1 MATYIPN
8 AEDITEP
15 VESRTVESAAR
26 EFRTLKAYIQNFD
39 SQFQDILDAIENIGS
54 GGVPGFLYVQRESGN
69 DSTTAYTLDFAPAS
83 GAAVD
88 AYINGLRQQHNTFT
102 VVGDLLTFNEPPPAG
117 VDNIEFVVN
126 VTTAVGTQGPQGDP
140 GPQGAPGPAGVA
152 GPAGADGV
160 DGADGRGIVS
170 VIRTA
175 GTGAAGTT
183 DTYTITYTDATTS
196 TFFVYNGADGL
207 GSGDMLKSVY
217 DADNDGKVDAA
228 EVADA
233 APWAGI
239 TGKPATFPPDAH
251 THTANQI
258 SDATT
263 VGKAVL
269 TAADAAA
276 ARTAIGA
283 PAATSGTMSDPTL
296 TGAVYQN
303 GSVRGNIVAMGA
315 LGIDCSAGN
324 YFTKTINANS
334 TFTVSNVPAS
344 RAFAFTL
351 ELTHTSGTIT
361 WFSGIQWP
369 NGLAPS
375 LTIAKVHLF
384 VFVTDDGGT
393 RWRGVANT
401 NYTN

>member
-39 SQFQDILDAIENIGS
+39 SQFQDILNAIENIGS

-69 DSTTAYTLDFAPAS
+69 DVITGYTLDFAPAS

-117 VDNIEFVVN
+117 IDNIEFVVN
-126 VTTAVGTQGPQGDP
+126 VTTAVGTEGPQGDP
-140 GPQGAPGPAGVA
+140 GPAGPAGPAGDPGPAGA
-152 GPAGADGV
+152 NGTN
-160 DGADGRGIVS
+160 GADGRGIVS
-170 VIRTA
+170 VVRTA

-196 TFFVYNGADGL
+196 SFFVYNGADGL

-217 DADNDGKVDAA
+217 DTDNDGKVNEA

-233 APWAGI
+233 APWSGI

-251 THTANQI
+251 THTASQI

-269 TAADAAA
+269 TAVDAAA

-283 PAATSGTMSDPTL
+283 PAATNGTLSEPTS
-296 TGAVYQN
+296 TGAIYDN
-303 GSVRGNIVAMGA
+303 GSVRGNITAMGA
-315 LGIDCSAGN
+315 LDINCSVGN

-361 WFSGIQWP
+361 WFAGVQWP
-369 NGLAPS
+369 GGTAPS
-375 LTIAKVHLF
+375 LTTGKVHLF

-393 RWRGVANT
+393 TWRGASQI
-401 NYTN
+401 NYNS